1 MTNLQNPLSD
11 ISNKT
16 GISDLVVAASR
27 VSPSSKQNNEIYR
40 DPLIEIVTK
49 ESLLG
54 DNNKDYSALQKMLE
68 ENHIDNFDLLRNI
81 EKAKL
86 NYHGETDDVDEASEL
101 NSNNLFKNL
110 EKNKLKYWQ
119 LNHKKLQR
127 LLIASTKEIENQ
139 LESYHRTLEYP
150 TDLSKHNNPNYSVVS
165 DTAELIEMKHIYTS
179 EAFARKMKKM
189 TLDLIR
195 MQKYYDKK
203 QRVFVEQ
210 VQRSSEGL
218 NTELSEEEM
227 LEQMLIN
234 NNKLKEMINYHEI
247 KYDQLNWFG
256 KIVESLQNI
265 FGQGLRGIIQSA
277 KIKFMKDNATYLELQ
292 TDISELLLLRYE
304 MNSMDRA
311 IHLYNNLLRNQEN
324 QFFKE

>member
-1 MTNLQNPLSD
+1 MNNLQNTLSET
-11 ISNKT
+11 SNKT
-16 GISDLVVAASR
+16 GISDLVVSASR
-27 VSPSSKQNNEIYR
+27 VSPSSKPNNEVYR

-54 DNNKDYSALQKMLE
+54 VNCNDYSALQKMLE
-68 ENHIDNFDLLRNI
+68 ENHVDNFDLLKNI

-86 NYHGETDDVDEASEL
+86 NYHGALDDVDEPSEL
-101 NSNNLFKNL
+101 NSNNLFKTL

-139 LESYHRTLEYP
+139 LESYHRALECP

-179 EAFARKMKKM
+179 EAFSRKMKKM

-203 QRVFVEQ
+203 QRIFIEQ
-210 VQRSSEGL
+210 VQRFSDGL
-218 NTELSEEEM
+218 NTELSEEEV

-234 NNKLKEMINYHEI
+234 NNKLKEMINHHEI
-247 KYDQLNWFG
+247 KYDQLNWLG
-256 KIVESLQNI
+256 KIVESLQNV

-277 KIKFMKDNATYLELQ
+277 KIKFMKDNTTYLELQ
-292 TDISELLLLRYE
+292 TDVSELLLLRNE
-304 MNSMDRA
+304 MNTMDRA
-311 IHLYNNLLRNQEN
+311 IHLYNNLLIKQEN
-324 QFFKE
+324 QFFIE